1 MRRGQWLA
9 GQVAGDS
16 SATRAGRTT
25 RAVLKAGTAF
35 EVAGTG
41 VAGTAR
47 AASTKERTAAKGNLC
62 RYGGGVCGARPS
74 RATAAAGYLAAAA
87 SADWYHSTSLRMPS
101 GKGVW
106 GS

>member
-1 MRRGQWLA
+1 MQ
-9 GQVAGDS
+9 Q
-16 SATRAGRTT
+16 
-25 RAVLKAGTAF
+25 KGTYADT
-35 EVAGTG
+35 EGSG
-41 VAGTAR
+41 
-47 AASTKERTAAKGNLC
+47 
-62 RYGGGVCGARPS
+62 CGARPS